1 MTEHNHRRGTRRKR
15 YPKLEVKEF
24 VTAMRNSDPEAFTT
38 LEPAVPLHNGYRP
51 RNDKPWGY
59 IDKSLHGWGRRSE
72 LADRT
77 FGASIP
83 NDFTNGTRGMAK
95 SVRGAKKY
103 VRTRFRF
110 HENAET
116 RRLAKT
122 IILEE
127 QA

>member
-1 MTEHNHRRGTRRKR
+1 MSTIGPLSTICDE
-15 YPKLEVKEF
+15 Y
-24 VTAMRNSDPEAFTT
+24 
-38 LEPAVPLHNGYRP
+38 PLHRQVAS
-51 RNDKPWGY
+51 R
-59 IDKSLHGWGRRSE
+59 LGRRSA

-83 NDFTNGTRGMAK
+83 NDFTNGARGMAK

-116 RRLAKT
+116 RRLANT